1 MDADV
6 RDYTLAID
14 ALHRNV
20 WPVQFDGETIG
31 QLTEHITV
39 ALDGGERGYTSWSWK
54 LFVSKGDPPATVG
67 TSARFRE
74 RDVALAT
81 LAQVHHAI
89 YWTGVT
95 R

>member
-1 MDADV
+1 MDV

-14 ALHRNV
+14 TLHRNI
-20 WPVQFDGETIG
+20 WPVQFEGETVG

-39 ALDGGERGYTSWSWK
+39 ALDGSVKPVVNWSWK
-54 LFVSKGDPPATVG
+54 LFVSDGEPRATIG
-67 TSARFRE
+67 TKARFRE
-74 RDVALAT
+74 RDVALQT

-89 YWTGVT
+89 YRTGT